1 MRRLLC
7 ALRLA
12 AGCATPG
19 AATDPALRIGTAEVD
34 ITPPLGYRMAGYF
47 YERLNTG
54 TKDPLKAKAIVFEQ
68 GSQRAALVFC
78 DLIGVPSN
86 LTSKARQDAERA
98 TGIPAANI
106 SIAATH
112 SHTGPLF
119 YGGMARIL
127 HERAEAAKGKDPQDF
142 DFSALLADRLVM
154 AIQHAASRTQP
165 ASLWGGRAEETE
177 LSFNRRFLMKDGSV
191 RTNPGSLNPEIVKT
205 TGPIDPDLSI
215 LAVHREERILA
226 ALTVFALHCD
236 TTGGTEYSADYPGH
250 LERELRAS
258 WGDGLISLFGAGTCG
273 NINHLDVSRK
283 ERRSARE
290 IGVRL
295 GQDVLAALPN
305 LKPLTPSLSM
315 RSARVD
321 CPAQRRTPEEVAR
334 ARADLAKVGSKDL
347 PFLDQVRIVTT
358 LNLQDLPPALPLEV
372 QVLRLSGDTAI
383 VLLPGE
389 VFVELGQAIKRGSP
403 FGRTIVIEL
412 ANENCAY
419 IPTRAAFAQGAYEV
433 ENSRI
438 APGGGERLVEEAL
451 RLLQELVDAKS

>member
-1 MRRLLC
+1 RPHDQPDGLAQDAHDCRRDRDRPHPHPPRAGPGPREAGLGSGQRAGRRLCRRAEARRGRAREDAGASLRGPGPPHRPPGHRHERLGVLRRVRPAHQAGLAPSLHVVRRARQRVHRLRPHRPGLRRRRLRAPHGPVEQAGARRRPEARRRRPEGAPEGGPEMRRLLC
-7 ALRLA
+7 ALLLA

-142 DFSALLADRLVM
+142 DFSVLLADRLVM

-177 LSFNRRFLMKDGSV
+177 FSFSRRF
-191 RTNPGSLNPEIVKT
+191 
-205 TGPIDPDLSI
+205 
-215 LAVHREERILA
+215 
-226 ALTVFALHCD
+226 
-236 TTGGTEYSADYPGH
+236 
-250 LERELRAS
+250 
-258 WGDGLISLFGAGTCG
+258 
-273 NINHLDVSRK
+273 
-283 ERRSARE
+283 
-290 IGVRL
+290 
-295 GQDVLAALPN
+295 
-305 LKPLTPSLSM
+305 
-315 RSARVD
+315 
-321 CPAQRRTPEEVAR
+321 
-334 ARADLAKVGSKDL
+334 
-347 PFLDQVRIVTT
+347 
-358 LNLQDLPPALPLEV
+358 
-372 QVLRLSGDTAI
+372 
-383 VLLPGE
+383 
-389 VFVELGQAIKRGSP
+389 
-403 FGRTIVIEL
+403 
-412 ANENCAY
+412 
-419 IPTRAAFAQGAYEV
+419 
-433 ENSRI
+433 
-438 APGGGERLVEEAL
+438 
-451 RLLQELVDAKS
+451 